1 MCWIYVIYCCL
12 SYSGVLKLSSTFYE
26 SLADADAAA
35 LMRLRFAR
43 KVTSAELEINLS
55 LCGYSLETGS
65 KPFGVLSKALP
76 TGEPNKGIISLS

>member
-1 MCWIYVIYCCL
+1 MVG
-12 SYSGVLKLSSTFYE
+12 SGDPAASTFYE

-65 KPFGVLSKALP
+65 KPFGDLSKALP

>member
-1 MCWIYVIYCCL
+1 MYWIYVIYCCL
-12 SYSGVLKLSSTFYE
+12 SCSGVLKLSSTFCE

-55 LCGYSLETGS
+55 LCCYSLETGS